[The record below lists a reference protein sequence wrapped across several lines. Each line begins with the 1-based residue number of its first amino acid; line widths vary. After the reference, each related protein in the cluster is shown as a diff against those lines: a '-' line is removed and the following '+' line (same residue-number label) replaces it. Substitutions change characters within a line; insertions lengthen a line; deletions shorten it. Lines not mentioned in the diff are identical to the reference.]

1 MGDTIKLEDSLL
13 TLKGV
18 GAKKFNLLN
27 NLGLYT
33 INDMLMNYPRT
44 YVDRS
49 KVYTLRDADDK
60 SIATFKL
67 IIYNIEKSMARGKSL
82 LKLYVKDDNDTNC
95 EIVFF
100 NAKFLEN
107 KFKVGF
113 TYYFYGQI
121 NKKFSNYAITHP
133 DFTSDMS
140 DKKFLRIE
148 PVYNLTA
155 GINNAEL
162 VRMSEQIF
170 KNIQIEDDL
179 HRSLIDRNKLCD
191 KNYAIRNLHFPNG
204 RKELKIAKYR
214 LIFEEFFNLTIGLIL
229 LKSDYSIK
237 CGVEFENKN
246 VDLFLDKL
254 PFTLSGAQSKVWD
267 QIYKELCSNKRVN
280 RLIQGDVGSGKTV
293 VAMLAMHLAKLSGYQ
308 SALMAPTEILAKQH
322 YKSFKEFFS
331 DFDITIEVLTG
342 STKAK
347 EKLTDRLKN
356 GEIDILIGTHALLE
370 DHVRFEN
377 IGLIIT
383 DEQHRFGVRQRNV
396 LSSKGSDPNVLIMSA
411 TPIPRTLS
419 LVIYGDV
426 DISVIDQM
434 PSGRKEIKTHYITK
448 SKENSMYEFIREE
461 LSSGRQAYFV
471 CPLIEDSESLDL
483 NSAESLYNKL
493 SDNIFSEFKVGLVHG
508 KLKAKEKE
516 DIMNRFAR
524 NEINVLVSTTV
535 IEVGINVPN
544 SSIMVISDSNRF
556 GLSQLHQL
564 RGRVGRG
571 EYQSYCFLLSEK
583 LGRVAKERINA
594 MVDSNDGFKIAELDL
609 KLRGPGEL
617 LGIRQHGVPE
627 LRVADIVKHQSV
639 LETVQEEVKLI
650 LNNSTKNDENDLKLY
665 IESLKVKLFKDFT
678 I

>member
-1 MGDTIKLEDSLL
+1 MGDFIKLEDSLL

-49 KVYTLRDADDK
+49 KVYMLRDVEDK

-67 IIYNIEKSMARGKSL
+67 TIYNVEKSMARGKAL
-82 LKLYVKDDNDTNC
+82 LKLYVKDDNLSNC

-107 KFKVGF
+107 KFKIGF
-113 TYYFYGQI
+113 SYYFYGQI
-121 NKKFSNYAITHP
+121 NKKFSKYTITHP
-133 DFTSDMS
+133 DFTNDMS

-162 VRMSEQIF
+162 VRMSEQMLKKI
-170 KNIQIEDDL
+170 IIEDDL
-179 HRSLIDRNKLCD
+179 HPSLIERNKLCS
-191 KNYAIRNLHFPNG
+191 KSYALSNLHFPKG
-204 RKELKIAKYR
+204 RGELKIAKYR

-237 CGVEFENKN
+237 NGVKFDEKSVEQ
-246 VDLFLDKL
+246 FLSKL
-254 PFTLSGAQSKVWD
+254 PFTLSDAQDKVWN
-267 QIYKELCSNKRVN
+267 QIYLELSSDKRVN

-293 VAMLAMHLAKLSGYQ
+293 LAMLAMYHAKLSGYQ

-322 YKSFKEFFS
+322 YKSFKDFFS
-331 DFDITIEVLTG
+331 DLDIRIEVLTG

-356 GEIDILIGTHALLE
+356 GDIDILIGTHALLE
-370 DHVRFEN
+370 DHVQFEN

-396 LSSKGSDPNVLIMSA
+396 LSSKGDDPNVLIMSA

-434 PSGRKEIKTHYITK
+434 PSGRKEIKTHYISK
-448 SKENSMYEFIREE
+448 SKEKNMYEFIREE
-461 LSSGRQAYFV
+461 LESGRQAYFV
-471 CPLIEDSESLDL
+471 CPLIEDSETLDL

-493 SDNIFSEFKVGLVHG
+493 SESVFKEFKVGLVHG
-508 KLKAKEKE
+508 RLKSKEKE
-516 DIMNRFAR
+516 DIMNQFAR
-524 NEINVLVSTTV
+524 GEINILVSTTV

-571 EYQSYCFLLSEK
+571 KYQSYCFLLSEK

-594 MVDSNDGFKIAELDL
+594 MVESNDGFKIAELDL

-617 LGIRQHGVPE
+617 LGLRQHGVPE
-627 LRVADIVKHQSV
+627 LKLADIVKHQSV
-639 LETVQEEVKLI
+639 LERVQEEVKNI
-650 LNNSTKNDENDLKLY
+650 LNNSSKKHENDLRLY
-665 IESLKVKLFKDFT
+665 IEKLKEKLFKNFT

>member
-1 MGDTIKLEDSLL
+1 M
-13 TLKGV
+13 
-18 GAKKFNLLN
+18 N

-33 INDMLMNYPRT
+33 IEDMLFYYPRT

-49 KVYTLRDADDK
+49 QIYSLKEVEDK
-60 SIATFKL
+60 IIATFKL
-67 IIYNIEKSMARGKSL
+67 TIYSVESAPSLRGKSL
-82 LKLYVKDDNDTNC
+82 LKLQAKDDEGTNC

-100 NAKFLEN
+100 NANFLES
-107 KFKVGF
+107 KFKTGF
-113 TYYFYGQI
+113 VYYFYGQL
-121 NKKFSNYAITHP
+121 NKKFSKYTITHP
-133 DFTSDMS
+133 DFTSEMS

-148 PVYNLTA
+148 PIYNLTN
-155 GINNAEL
+155 GINNAEM

-170 KNIQIEDDL
+170 KSIIIEDDL
-179 HRSLIDRNKLCD
+179 HISLISRNKLCGKD
-191 KNYAIRNLHFPNG
+191 YAIRNIHFPLG
-204 RKELKIAKYR
+204 KKELKVAKYR

-229 LKSDYSIK
+229 LKSDYSVK
-237 CGVEFENKN
+237 NGVSFLNKT
-246 VDLFLDKL
+246 VDDFISKL
-254 PFTLSGAQSKVWD
+254 PFELSNAQNKVWN
-267 QIYKELCSNKRVN
+267 QIYKELCSEKKVN

-293 VAMLAMHLAKLSGYQ
+293 IAMLAMYLAKLSGYQ

-331 DFDITIEVLTG
+331 EFDISIEVLTG

-347 EKLTDRLKN
+347 GKLTEKLKD

-370 DHVRFEN
+370 DHVQFKN

-396 LSSKGSDPNVLIMSA
+396 LSLKGDEPNVIIMSA

-434 PSGRKEIKTHYITK
+434 PSGRKEIKTHYISK
-448 SKENSMYEFIREE
+448 SKEKKMYEFIRDEIN
-461 LSSGRQAYFV
+461 SGRQAYFV

-483 NSAESLYNKL
+483 NSAETLYNKL
-493 SDNIFSEFKVGLVHG
+493 SEDVFKEFEVGIVHG
-508 KLKAKEKE
+508 KMKSKDKESV
-516 DIMNRFAR
+516 MNKFSK
-524 NEINVLVSTTV
+524 NEISILVSTTV

-544 SSIMVISDSNRF
+544 SSIMVINDSNRF

-583 LGRVAKERINA
+583 LGRIAKERINA

-617 LGIRQHGVPE
+617 LGLRQHGVPE
-627 LRVADIVKHQSV
+627 LKLADIVKHQSV
-639 LETVQEEVKLI
+639 LETVQQEVKNI
-650 LNNSTKNDENDLKLY
+650 LNNSSKIDENELKSY
-665 IESLKVKLFKDFT
+665 IDTLKENLFKDFT

>member
-1 MGDTIKLEDSLL
+1 MKLEDSLL
-13 TLKGV
+13 ALKGV

-33 INDMLMNYPRT
+33 INDMLMHYPRT

-60 SIATFKL
+60 SIATFKFT
-67 IIYNIEKSMARGKSL
+67 IYDIEKSNSRGKSL

-95 EIVFF
+95 EIIFF
-100 NAKFLEN
+100 NAKFLES
-107 KFKVGF
+107 KFKVACI
-113 TYYFYGQI
+113 YYFYGQI
-121 NKKFSNYAITHP
+121 NKKFSKCSMTHP
-133 DFTSDMS
+133 DFTSEMS
-140 DKKFLRIE
+140 DTKFLRIE

-170 KNIQIEDDL
+170 KNIKIEDDL
-179 HRSLIDRNKLCD
+179 HRSIIERNKLCD
-191 KNYAIRNLHFPNG
+191 KEYAIYNLHFPKG

-237 CGVEFENKN
+237 RGVVFEENS
-246 VDLFLDKL
+246 VDLFLSKL
-254 PFTLSGAQSKVWD
+254 PFTLSGAQSKVWN
-267 QIYKELCSNKRVN
+267 QIYGELCSDKRVN

-293 VAMLAMHLAKLSGYQ
+293 IAMLAMYLAKLSGYQ

-331 DFDITIEVLTG
+331 EFNITIEVLTG

-347 EKLTDRLKN
+347 DKLTDRLKN

-370 DHVRFEN
+370 DHVQFEN

-396 LSSKGSDPNVLIMSA
+396 LSSKGDDPNILIMSA

-434 PSGRKEIKTHYITK
+434 PSGRKEIKTHYISK
-448 SKENSMYEFIREE
+448 SKEKNMYEFIREE
-461 LSSGRQAYFV
+461 LIGGRQAYFV
-471 CPLIEDSESLDL
+471 CPLIEDSEKLDL
-483 NSAESLYNKL
+483 NSAESLYSKL
-493 SDNIFSEFKVGLVHG
+493 SEKIFKEFEVGLVHG
-508 KLKAKEKE
+508 KMKGKEKE
-516 DIMNRFAR
+516 EIMNRFAT
-524 NEINVLVSTTV
+524 NKINVLVSTTV

-544 SSIMVISDSNRF
+544 SSIMVVSDSNRF

-571 EYQSYCFLLSEK
+571 VYQSYCFLLSES

-594 MVDSNDGFKIAELDL
+594 MVDSSDGFKIAELDL

-627 LRVADIVKHQSV
+627 LRVADIIRHQSI
-639 LETVQEEVKLI
+639 LETVQQEVKYI
-650 LNNSTKNDENDLKLY
+650 INNSSKNDANDLKLY
-665 IESLKVKLFKDFT
+665 IEILKEKIFKDFT